1 MARIRKLKTVEA
13 IDRRLDE
20 LQDEIAEIDAAQN
33 PQPLQNL
40 ADAPVCSRCGKPTT
54 LLRIDHYND
63 TSVFRCETADCPLC
77 FRRSKIVFRAVHR
90 AFATALRQG
99 PRVIRPPRPIA

>member
-1 MARIRKLKTVEA
+1 MKTVEA

-40 ADAPVCSRCGKPTT
+40 ADAPVCQKCGRPTT
-54 LLRIDHYND
+54 LVRIDSRSDSSRFSCKNERCVLHGIVLRI
-63 TSVFRCETADCPLC
+63 
-77 FRRSKIVFRAVHR
+77 VHR
-90 AFATALRQG
+90 AFGQALRRG
-99 PRVIRPPRPIA
+99 PLARPTPSV